1 MLSIIIP
8 TFQEEKSIEKT
19 LNSICSFLKNKI
31 VFEIIIIDDKSKDE
45 TFKVISNHPEYNK
58 TIFFY
63 SNNSKPGFGNSI
75 VKGVHFSKG
84 EYITIMMADLSDSP
98 QDLLKYYH
106 AIVSDKSVDCV
117 FGDRWV
123 ENSVKN
129 YPILKRIINRTGNN
143 FLKKIL
149 KTDYSDFTNSF
160 KLYKKESILMI
171 EPIISNH
178 FSITLELPL
187 KMITRGFNYVV
198 IPNKWEN
205 REHGISN
212 MKILNSI
219 ITYSL
224 ITIYCLIDKYFWNKR
239 YVKKT

>member
-1 MLSIIIP
+1 MLSIVIP
-8 TFQEEKSIEKT
+8 TFQEEKSIKKT
-19 LNSICSFLKNKI
+19 LNTICSFLEDKI
-31 VFEIIIIDDKSKDE
+31 EFEIIIIDDKSQDDTHKI
-45 TFKVISNHPEYNK
+45 ISRLPQFNK

-63 SNNSKPGFGNSI
+63 LNESKPGFGNSI
-75 VKGVHFSKG
+75 IKGIHFAKG
-84 EYITIMMADLSDSP
+84 TYVTIMMADLSDSV

-106 AIVSDKSVDCV
+106 AIVSDDSLDCI

-129 YPILKRIINRTGNN
+129 YPKIKRIINRVGNN
-143 FLKKIL
+143 FLRLIFNS
-149 KTDYSDFTNSF
+149 DYSDFTNSF
-160 KLYKKESILMI
+160 KLYKRESILTI

-178 FSITLELPL
+178 FSITIELPL
-187 KMITRGFNYVV
+187 KMITRGFNYIV

-212 MKILNSI
+212 MKIINSI
-219 ITYSL
+219 FTYSL

-239 YVKKT
+239 YVNKT